1 MFKWFWTIFSL
12 GAALPVVI
20 DCGRAT
26 VEFDIFQL
34 NSNSH
39 FAVTRNPIIWRL
51 VGHSHDFLMGAS
63 YHVWVYQVII
73 PIKKNCIACSC
84 SMCLESGSL
93 VRNRGIEE
101 NEWGLGTVVLTHPQ
115 RVNVWCTSAREGDG
129 RREGDP
135 RTSRAQNPLFL
146 LFQRADKNRI
156 CFSVVFA
163 YSSAYT
169 RKTCH
174 LFFFISHTFY
184 LAYLW
189 SSSLHKHWRLW
200 SWYQYSQKC
209 EWFSFIIWVCPA

>member
-20 DCGRAT
+20 DWGRAT

-73 PIKKNCIACSC
+73 PIKNCIACSC
-84 SMCLESGSL
+84 FICSESGSL
-93 VRNRGIEE
+93 VRNRGIEK
-101 NEWGLGTVVLTHPQ
+101 NEWGLGTVALTRPQ
-115 RVNVWCTSAREGDG
+115 RVNVWRTSAREGEG

-146 LFQRADKNRI
+146 LFQRADKI
-156 CFSVVFA
+156 GSV
-163 YSSAYT
+163 
-169 RKTCH
+169 
-174 LFFFISHTFY
+174 
-184 LAYLW
+184 
-189 SSSLHKHWRLW
+189 
-200 SWYQYSQKC
+200 SQL
-209 EWFSFIIWVCPA
+209 